1 MDEAGEL
8 LKHAMTIDSTYA
20 LGQYNLSLLHYNLN
34 ELDKA
39 WEYLHKGRVL
49 DLSQMNFE
57 FVELLKAKLP
67 DPQGFF
73 K

>member
-1 MDEAGEL
+1 
-8 LKHAMTIDSTYA
+8 
-20 LGQYNLSLLHYNLN
+20 
-34 ELDKA
+34 
-39 WEYLHKGRVL
+39 LHKGRTL
-49 DLSQMNFE
+49 DFSQLNLD